1 MLLLVALRRRT
12 RDRCLFLSIWDHLPR
27 KFERKLR
34 IRQRERERDGEP
46 AGRIPSCERAPA
58 SDQPTLPP
66 PAPPLFTHTILL
78 SLTFIFF
85 SLQVTFLSFYFSF
98 ISRFLFLVTS
108 SLVELLV
115 LSRHSHLSRLLA
127 IQTRAPSNLSL
138 PGRLVTPPTLDVT
151 LPPPIS
157 LSKGPTT
164 WRFCFV
170 FFFFVTPIPL
180 FWILIFLLDDP
191 I

>member
-1 MLLLVALRRRT
+1 MLLVALRRRT

-34 IRQRERERDGEP
+34 IRQRERERERENPPDGFLAARELLLP
-46 AGRIPSCERAPA
+46 TNRHSLLRLLLFLPILFSSHSLSSSFPSKGLFSLFILYLFFIPCV
-58 SDQPTLPP
+58 
-66 PAPPLFTHTILL
+66 
-78 SLTFIFF
+78 FF
-85 SLQVTFLSFYFSF
+85 SV
-98 ISRFLFLVTS
+98 RS
-108 SLVELLV
+108 SLMELLV
-115 LSRHSHLSRLLA
+115 SRHSHLSRLLA

-138 PGRLVTPPTLDVT
+138 PGRLVTPPTLDAT

-170 FFFFVTPIPL
+170 FFFFVTPL
-180 FWILIFLLDDP
+180 WILIFLLDDP